1 MSTTLERLRELLI
14 RDFGIARE
22 ALEPRATL
30 ESLDAVHADLA
41 KSIAAVSPARW
52 GEEVSG
58 DPVAYPSGTGVS
70 HRALVHGLAQHDAY
84 HTGQVAL
91 LKKLYRS

>member
-30 ESLDAVHADLA
+30 ESLDIDSLRMIEIVFCVEEEFAIAVDADAAELKARLATFGDLA
-41 KSIAAVSPARW
+41 AYIDELAAATP
-52 GEEVSG
+52 
-58 DPVAYPSGTGVS
+58 
-70 HRALVHGLAQHDAY
+70 
-84 HTGQVAL
+84 
-91 LKKLYRS
+91 RSAA